1 MKFYLSSFKFGDKRG
16 ELAQLAPGTEIAIIP
31 NALDPRP
38 RDGETTIRSLK
49 NKIER
54 LDDLGLDAEVIDLR
68 DFFDDKASLK
78 TTIES
83 KGAVFVL
90 GGNVFVLRQA
100 MFLSGLDDVII
111 SQARNPDFLYS
122 GYSAAGCVLAPS
134 LKPYS
139 KLVAN

>member
-1 MKFYLSSFKFGDKRG
+1 MKFYLSSFKFGDRRD
-16 ELAQLAPGTEIAIIP
+16 ELAQLAPGSEIAIIP
-31 NALDPRP
+31 NALDFRP
-38 RDGETTIRSLK
+38 RDDETTIRSLQ

-83 KGAVFVL
+83 KDSVFVL

-100 MFLSGLDDVII
+100 MLLSGLDDVII
-111 SQARNPDFLYS
+111 GQATNPDFLY
-122 GYSAAGCVLAPS
+122 A
-134 LKPYS
+134 
-139 KLVAN
+139 